1 MALPIFAFNV
11 ALACG
16 MFIADEE
23 TNLGGYQDGVL
34 CSVVGEMVHALTVVS
49 QEVCDVPTA
58 LEL

>member
-1 MALPIFAFNV
+1 
-11 ALACG
+11 

-34 CSVVGEMVHALTVVS
+34 CSVVGKMLHVLPVVS
-49 QEVCDVPTA
+49 QEVCDVTTA